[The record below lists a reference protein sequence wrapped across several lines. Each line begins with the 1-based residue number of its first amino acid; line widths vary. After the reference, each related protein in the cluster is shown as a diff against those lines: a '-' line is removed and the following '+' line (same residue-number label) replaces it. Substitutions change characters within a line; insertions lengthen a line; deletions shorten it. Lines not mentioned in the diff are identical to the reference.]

1 MFQIKNTA
9 LYVLCIS
16 NEDANLYTQPQ
27 AQTKCINTERCTAVT
42 G

>member
-9 LYVLCIS
+9 MYVLCIS
-16 NEDANLYTQPQ
+16 EEDANLYTQPQ
-27 AQTKCINTERCTAVT
+27 AQTEYINTETCTAVT